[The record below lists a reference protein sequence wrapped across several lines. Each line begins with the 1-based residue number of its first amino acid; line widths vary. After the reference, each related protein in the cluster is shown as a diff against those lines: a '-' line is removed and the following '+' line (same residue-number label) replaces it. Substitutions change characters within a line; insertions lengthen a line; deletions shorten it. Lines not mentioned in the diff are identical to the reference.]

1 MSNIITARDPYI
13 IAAEIN
19 FIKDRTKELV
29 EKIVVEAEI
38 EIGGKLCEAKSM
50 VPHGEWGNWLLKN
63 VEYQQSTAENLM
75 NIYKEY
81 GTGQIRMGDTWR
93 NSETF
98 KKLTYTQHLALLKIP
113 YEERQEFAEE
123 NNVSEMSTRQL
134 QQAIRE
140 RDEARQRQEELE
152 RNVELLE
159 AQNRNANQE
168 VLNMQQQLAAA
179 QSTDEAWKEQI
190 TRLTSERDTAET
202 NEEKLRKE
210 IDQLEAAKHLAEVG
224 EKNAVKEAE
233 VLKSQLKDIQKKQ
246 REMRAELKKAKE
258 NPDIP
263 EATMEQLRRE
273 AEAVALDKAAGDIQK
288 QLDAANAALA
298 AEQEKT
304 RAIEEKLVAA
314 QRKSDPELV
323 ECNVMAQKLR
333 ADFRGLINWIV
344 KISVSDKAK
353 SEKMLEQMRRMVK
366 AWAEALGMEVKA

>member
-1 MSNIITARDPYI
+1 MSNIITARDPSI

-19 FIKDRTKELV
+19 FIKDRTKRLV
-29 EKIVVEAEI
+29 EDIIVEAEI
-38 EIGGKLCEAKSM
+38 EIGGKLCEVKSM
-50 VPHGEWGNWLLKN
+50 VPHGEWGKWLEEN
-63 VEYQQSTAENLM
+63 VDYSQSTAENLM
-75 NIYKEY
+75 KMYEEY
-81 GTGQIRMGDTWR
+81 GSGQIRLGDTWR

-98 KKLTYTQHLALLKIP
+98 AKLTFTQHLALLKIP
-113 YEERQEFAEE
+113 YEERREFAEE

-140 RDEARQRQEELE
+140 RDEARAEAEEA
-152 RNVELLE
+152 N
-159 AQNRNANQE
+159 AQLRDANQN
-168 VLNMQQQLAAA
+168 VLDMQQKLANAK
-179 QSTDEAWKEQI
+179 SDEGAWKEQI
-190 TRLTSERDTAET
+190 DKLT
-202 NEEKLRKE
+202 
-210 IDQLEAAKHLAEVG
+210 AAKHLAEVG
-224 EKNAVKEAE
+224 EKNAAQKVE
-233 VLKSQLKDIQKKQ
+233 VLEKQLKDAQKKQ
-246 REMRAELKKAKE
+246 REIRAELKKAKE
-258 NPDIP
+258 NPEIP

-288 QLDAANAALA
+288 QLDAATAALA

-304 RAIEEKLVAA
+304 RTIEEKLVAA